1 MADRTLSDFEISYIK
16 QGVLEDMRSDGRS
29 CRDYRSFQ
37 LRSGTVSNTSGS
49 AEIKLVGVSL
59 KIMNMINDNPLRKGQ
74 V

>member
-1 MADRTLSDFEISYIK
+1 MKCSVSDVQSVYLFKMADRTLSDFEISYIK

-49 AEIKLVGVSL
+49 AEIKLVGVS
-59 KIMNMINDNPLRKGQ
+59 
-74 V
+74 